1 MVAIECC
8 LRLRHIASS
17 SKLGHGAGAM
27 GKCKVR
33 LSGETFEE
41 KGHRGECLAA
51 DDQAEPAPGEPH
63 CKQQRTPD
71 ADAKETVHETGTER
85 GTASYGYGGLRF
97 RGAGR

>member
-1 MVAIECC
+1 
-8 LRLRHIASS
+8 
-17 SKLGHGAGAM
+17 M

-51 DDQAEPAPGEPH
+51 DDQAEPAPGEPN